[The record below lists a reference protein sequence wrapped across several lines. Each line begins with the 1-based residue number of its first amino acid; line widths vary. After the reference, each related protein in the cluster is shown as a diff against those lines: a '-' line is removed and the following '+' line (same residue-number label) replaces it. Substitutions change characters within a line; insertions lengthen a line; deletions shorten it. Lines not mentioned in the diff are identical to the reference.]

1 MWCPITSG
9 KIVNTRSVNRK
20 SHLEMNSCFQ
30 CEHFI
35 QIPSQ
40 QCWSS
45 HLSPNK
51 CTWKYPII
59 RLISSIIN
67 GFHIVTDCG
76 DSMVKERMQSYI
88 KSKRNNSV
96 VKQQLKQMW
105 NKNEV
110 QISSFILVLNLI
122 RAQNLLTSRGTII
135 SRRTLFTELV
145 NCLVRHRVGSSLVT
159 NLPEK
164 KHTIHTQ
171 GTT

>member
-1 MWCPITSG
+1 MWWPITSG

-20 SHLEMNSCFQ
+20 SHLEMNSCFK

-40 QCWSS
+40 KCWSS

-59 RLISSIIN
+59 RLISIIIN
-67 GFHIVTDCG
+67 GFHIATDCG
-76 DSMVKERMQSYI
+76 DNMVKEILRSYI
-88 KSKRNNSV
+88 KSKRNRSV
-96 VKQQLKQMW
+96 FKQQLELMW

-110 QISSFILVLNLI
+110 QLSSFILVLNLI
-122 RAQNLLTSRGTII
+122 RAQNLLTSRGTIR
-135 SRRTLFTELV
+135 SWRTLFTELV
-145 NCLVRHRVGSSLVT
+145 NCLFRHRVASSLVT

-164 KHTIHTQ
+164 KYTIHTQ